1 MSGNVIVPTLRQP
14 VGGMANP
21 PPQSSTGVWAE
32 FQAATTELKAFSRR
46 GFFTLVGLVSLAT
59 ASLAATVLSLRFL
72 LPNVTYD
79 EALLF
84 KAGRPDDYPIGSTTI
99 FTDKRAVLNRDQD
112 GFSAILLI
120 CTHLGC
126 TPRWFQSDAMFR
138 CPCHGS
144 RFLRDGVRFYGP
156 APRPMD
162 ALLVGQAP
170 DGSLYIDRSK
180 IVSRAIRLQA

>member
-1 MSGNVIVPTLRQP
+1 
-14 VGGMANP
+14 MANLAP
-21 PPQSSTGVWAE
+21 PSTTGVWADLR
-32 FQAATTELKAFSRR
+32 AATVELKAFSRR
-46 GFFTLVGLVSLAT
+46 GFFTLLGLVSLAT

-79 EALLF
+79 EPLLF
-84 KAGRPDDYPIGSTTI
+84 KAGQPSDYPVGSTTI
-99 FTDKRAVLNRDQD
+99 FTDKRAVLNRDAD

-126 TPRWFQSDAMFR
+126 TPRWFQSDEMFR

-144 RFLRDGVRFYGP
+144 RYLRDGVRFYGP

-170 DGSLYIDRSK
+170 DGTLYIDRSK
-180 IVSRAIRLQA
+180 IVARADRLKA